1 MNNHIKKYAVV
12 GHPIHH
18 SKSPAIHQC
27 FADEF
32 GLSIRYE
39 KIDINPEH
47 FVDKI
52 HVLRNQNYLGLNITL
67 PFKADAFA
75 MCDEVTATSRMTG
88 SVNTLT
94 FIDGKIYGDTTDGI
108 GIVRDLDAKK
118 IVIKDSHLAI
128 LGAGGASNGVMFD
141 IINAGPKSIT
151 LANRTKTKA
160 DDMVNK
166 WDSFAKGNGVELRV
180 IELHAFD
187 VRGYDLVIN
196 GTSSALIDGS
206 SPIADHL
213 FQSETVYYDMIYGVE
228 TQFML
233 NAKNK
238 GAQYFDGLGMLIGQ
252 AAASF
257 SIWHKLQPNL
267 RLAAKALEVGL

>member
-180 IELHAFD
+180 IELHAFNGQ
-187 VRGYDLVIN
+187 GYHLVIN
-196 GTSSALIDGS
+196 GTSSALLDGS

-228 TQFML
+228 TRFML
-233 NAKNK
+233 NAKHK

-257 SIWHKLQPNL
+257 TIWHKLQPNL
-267 RLAAKALEVGL
+267 HLAAKALEVGL

>member
-32 GLSIRYE
+32 GLNIMYE

-108 GIVRDLDAKK
+108 GIVRDLDAKH
-118 IVIKDSHLAI
+118 IVIKDTHLAI

-141 IINAGPKSIT
+141 VINAGPKSIT

-166 WDSFAKGNGVELRV
+166 WYSFAKGNGVELRV
-180 IELHAFD
+180 IELHAFNGQ
-187 VRGYDLVIN
+187 GYHLVIN
-196 GTSSALIDGS
+196 GTSSALLDGS

-228 TQFML
+228 TRFML
-233 NAKNK
+233 NAKHK

-257 SIWHKLQPNL
+257 TIWHKLEPNL
-267 RLAAKALEVGL
+267 HLAAKALEVGL

>member
-12 GHPIHH
+12 GHPINH
-18 SKSPAIHQC
+18 SKSPVIHQC

-32 GLSIRYE
+32 GLNIMYE

-108 GIVRDLDAKK
+108 GIVRDLDAKH
-118 IVIKDSHLAI
+118 IVIKDSHLAL

-187 VRGYDLVIN
+187 VQGYDLVIN
-196 GTSSALIDGS
+196 GTSSALLDGS

-228 TQFML
+228 TRFML
-233 NAKNK
+233 NAKHK

-257 SIWHKLQPNL
+257 TIWHKLQPNL
-267 RLAAKALEVGL
+267 HLAAKALEVGL

>member
-1 MNNHIKKYAVV
+1 M
-12 GHPIHH
+12 
-18 SKSPAIHQC
+18 
-27 FADEF
+27 
-32 GLSIRYE
+32 
-39 KIDINPEH
+39 
-47 FVDKI
+47 
-52 HVLRNQNYLGLNITL
+52 
-67 PFKADAFA
+67 
-75 MCDEVTATSRMTG
+75 
-88 SVNTLT
+88 
-94 FIDGKIYGDTTDGI
+94 
-108 GIVRDLDAKK
+108 
-118 IVIKDSHLAI
+118 
-128 LGAGGASNGVMFD
+128 
-141 IINAGPKSIT
+141 
-151 LANRTKTKA
+151 
-160 DDMVNK
+160 
-166 WDSFAKGNGVELRV
+166 

-213 FQSETVYYDMIYGVE
+213 FQSETVYYDMTYGVE
-228 TQFML
+228 TRFML

>member
-12 GHPIHH
+12 GHPINH
-18 SKSPAIHQC
+18 SKSPVIHQC

-32 GLSIRYE
+32 GLNIMYE

-118 IVIKDSHLAI
+118 ILIKDSHLAI

-141 IINAGPKSIT
+141 MINAGPKSIT

-180 IELHAFD
+180 IELHAFNGQ
-187 VRGYDLVIN
+187 GYHLVIN
-196 GTSSALIDGS
+196 GTSSALLDGS

-228 TQFML
+228 TRFML
-233 NAKNK
+233 NAKHK

-257 SIWHKLQPNL
+257 TIWHKLQPNL
-267 RLAAKALEVGL
+267 HLAAKALEVGL

>member
-1 MNNHIKKYAVV
+1 MNNQIKKYAVV
-12 GHPIHH
+12 GHPINH

-141 IINAGPKSIT
+141 MINAGPKSIT

-180 IELHAFD
+180 IELHAFNGQ
-187 VRGYDLVIN
+187 GYHLVIN
-196 GTSSALIDGS
+196 GTSSALLDGS

-228 TQFML
+228 TRFML
-233 NAKNK
+233 NAKHK

-257 SIWHKLQPNL
+257 TIWHKLEPNL
-267 RLAAKALEVGL
+267 HLAAKALEVGL

>member
-52 HVLRNQNYLGLNITL
+52 HALRNQNYLGLNITL

-75 MCDEVTATSRMTG
+75 MCDEVTATSRMTV

-108 GIVRDLDAKK
+108 GIVRDLDAKH

-141 IINAGPKSIT
+141 VINAGPKSIT

-160 DDMVNK
+160 DEMVNK
-166 WDSFAKGNGVELRV
+166 WHSFAKGNGVELRV
-180 IELHAFD
+180 IELHAFNGQ
-187 VRGYDLVIN
+187 GYDLVIN
-196 GTSSALIDGS
+196 GTSSALLDGS

-213 FQSETVYYDMIYGVE
+213 FQSETVYYDMTYGVE
-228 TQFML
+228 TRFIL
-233 NAKNK
+233 NAKHK

-257 SIWHKLQPNL
+257 TIWHKLQPNL
-267 RLAAKALEVGL
+267 HLAAKALEVGL

>member
-12 GHPIHH
+12 GHPINH
-18 SKSPAIHQC
+18 SKSPVIHQC

-32 GLSIRYE
+32 GLNIMYE

-187 VRGYDLVIN
+187 GQGYHLVIN

-213 FQSETVYYDMIYGVE
+213 FQSETVYYDMTYGVE
-228 TQFML
+228 TRFML

>member
-12 GHPIHH
+12 GHPINH

-32 GLSIRYE
+32 GLSIIYE

-47 FVDKI
+47 FVDKV
-52 HVLRNQNYLGLNITL
+52 HALRNQNYLGLNVTL

-75 MCDEVTATSRMTG
+75 MCDEVTATSRKTG

-108 GIVRDLDAKK
+108 GIVRDLDAKH
-118 IVIKDSHLAI
+118 IVIKDSHL
-128 LGAGGASNGVMFD
+128 
-141 IINAGPKSIT
+141 
-151 LANRTKTKA
+151 TKTKA
-160 DDMVNK
+160 DDMVSK
-166 WDSFAKGNGVELRV
+166 WDSFAKENGVELRV
-180 IELHAFD
+180 IELYSFNAQ
-187 VRGYDLVIN
+187 GYDLVIN
-196 GTSSALIDGS
+196 STSSALIDGS

-213 FQSETVYYDMIYGVE
+213 FQSETVYYDMTYGFE
-228 TQFML
+228 TRFML
-233 NAKNK
+233 NAKHK

-257 SIWHKLQPNL
+257 TIWHKLQPNL

>member
-18 SKSPAIHQC
+18 SKSPVIHQC

-52 HVLRNQNYLGLNITL
+52 HALRNQNYLGLNITL

-180 IELHAFD
+180 IELHAFNGQ
-187 VRGYDLVIN
+187 GYHLVIN
-196 GTSSALIDGS
+196 GTSSALLDGS

-228 TQFML
+228 TRFML
-233 NAKNK
+233 NAKHK

-257 SIWHKLQPNL
+257 TIWHKLQPNL
-267 RLAAKALEVGL
+267 HLAAKALEVGL

>member
-32 GLSIRYE
+32 GLNIMYE

-108 GIVRDLDAKK
+108 GIVRDLDAKH
-118 IVIKDSHLAI
+118 IVIKDSHLAL

-141 IINAGPKSIT
+141 IISAGPKSIT

-180 IELHAFD
+180 IELHAFNGQ
-187 VRGYDLVIN
+187 GYHLVIN

-213 FQSETVYYDMIYGVE
+213 FQSETVYYDMTYGVE
-228 TQFML
+228 TRFML
-233 NAKNK
+233 NAKN
-238 GAQYFDGLGMLIGQ
+238 
-252 AAASF
+252 
-257 SIWHKLQPNL
+257 
-267 RLAAKALEVGL
+267 

>member
-1 MNNHIKKYAVV
+1 
-12 GHPIHH
+12 
-18 SKSPAIHQC
+18 
-27 FADEF
+27 
-32 GLSIRYE
+32 
-39 KIDINPEH
+39 
-47 FVDKI
+47 
-52 HVLRNQNYLGLNITL
+52 
-67 PFKADAFA
+67 
-75 MCDEVTATSRMTG
+75 
-88 SVNTLT
+88 
-94 FIDGKIYGDTTDGI
+94 
-108 GIVRDLDAKK
+108 
-118 IVIKDSHLAI
+118 
-128 LGAGGASNGVMFD
+128 MFD

-213 FQSETVYYDMIYGVE
+213 FQSETVYYDMTYGVE
-228 TQFML
+228 TRFML

-267 RLAAKALEVGL
+267 CLAAKALEVGL

>member
-32 GLSIRYE
+32 GLNIMYE

-180 IELHAFD
+180 IELHAFNGQ
-187 VRGYDLVIN
+187 GYHLVIN
-196 GTSSALIDGS
+196 GTSSALLDGS

-228 TQFML
+228 TRFML
-233 NAKNK
+233 NAKHK

-257 SIWHKLQPNL
+257 TIWHKLQPNL
-267 RLAAKALEVGL
+267 HLAAKALEVGL

>member
-27 FADEF
+27 FAKEF
-32 GLSIRYE
+32 GLSIAYE
-39 KIDINPEH
+39 KIDINPED
-47 FVDKI
+47 FIEEVRT
-52 HVLRNQNYLGLNITL
+52 LRNQNYLGLNVTL

-75 MCDEVTATSRMTG
+75 MCNEVTATSRMTG
-88 SVNTLT
+88 SVNTLS
-94 FIDGKIYGDTTDGI
+94 FKGGKIYGDTTDGI
-108 GIVRDLDAKK
+108 GIVNDLIAKR
-118 IVIKDSHLAI
+118 IVIKESHLAL

-141 IINAGPKSIT
+141 LINAGPKTIT
-151 LANRTKTKA
+151 LVNRTKTKA
-160 DDMVNK
+160 DDMVKK
-166 WDSFAKGNGVELRV
+166 WSNFAKENSVELKV
-180 IELHAFD
+180 IELHAYIPQ
-187 VRGYDLVIN
+187 GYNLVIN

-213 FQSETVYYDMIYGVE
+213 FQSETVYYDMTYGFE

-257 SIWHKLQPNL
+257 TIWHKLQPNL
-267 RLAAKALEVGL
+267 SLAAKALEVGL

>member
-1 MNNHIKKYAVV
+1 MNNQIKKYAVV

-108 GIVRDLDAKK
+108 GIVRDLDAKQ

-141 IINAGPKSIT
+141 VINAGPKSIT

-160 DDMVNK
+160 DEMVNK
-166 WDSFAKGNGVELRV
+166 WHSFAKGNGVELRV
-180 IELHAFD
+180 IELHAFNGQ
-187 VRGYDLVIN
+187 GYDLVIN
-196 GTSSALIDGS
+196 GTSSALLDGS
-206 SPIADHL
+206 SPIANHL
-213 FQSETVYYDMIYGVE
+213 FQSETVYYDMTYGVE
-228 TQFML
+228 TRFIL
-233 NAKNK
+233 NAKHK

-257 SIWHKLQPNL
+257 TIWHKLQPNL
-267 RLAAKALEVGL
+267 HLAAKALEVGL

>member
-12 GHPIHH
+12 GHPINH

-52 HVLRNQNYLGLNITL
+52 HALRNQNYLGLNITL

-118 IVIKDSHLAI
+118 IVIKDSHLVI

-141 IINAGPKSIT
+141 MINAGPKSIT

-180 IELHAFD
+180 IELHAFNGQ
-187 VRGYDLVIN
+187 GYHLVIN
-196 GTSSALIDGS
+196 GTSSALLDGS

-228 TQFML
+228 TRFML
-233 NAKNK
+233 NAKHK

-257 SIWHKLQPNL
+257 TIWHKLQPNL
-267 RLAAKALEVGL
+267 HLAAKALEVGL

>member
-12 GHPIHH
+12 GHPINH
-18 SKSPAIHQC
+18 SKSPVIHQC

-32 GLSIRYE
+32 GLNIMYE

-52 HVLRNQNYLGLNITL
+52 HALRNQNYLGLNITL

-187 VRGYDLVIN
+187 MRGYDLVIN

-213 FQSETVYYDMIYGVE
+213 FQSETVYYDMTYGVE
-228 TQFML
+228 TRFML

-267 RLAAKALEVGL
+267 RLAS